1 MACCCLLTG
10 TEADCSLL
18 SLSLRI
24 ICAVLLVVCSAGVLW
39 QETHAV
45 PGAPAFMRRLQSSGK
60 QLLFATNNSGKSRE
74 EYMKK
79 FGELGFDF
87 KISPVRH
94 KGAERKTQAR
104 QIRLQPTS
112 KQLKGG

>member
-1 MACCCLLTG
+1 
-10 TEADCSLL
+10 
-18 SLSLRI
+18 
-24 ICAVLLVVCSAGVLW
+24 VLLVVCSAGVLW

-45 PGAPAFMRRLQSSGK
+45 PGAPALMRRLQSSGK

-87 KISPVRH
+87 KVTPVRH
-94 KGAERKTQAR
+94 KGAERKH
-104 QIRLQPTS
+104 
-112 KQLKGG
+112 KGDRFICDPPASSRGRDFT